1 MRVTG
6 FGDRNGCSPCHVV
19 ISTERAVIHPQQ
31 VGELVLNLYDHE
43 AQALVGG
50 YPGSDNRTSN
60 KA

>member
-1 MRVTG
+1 M
-6 FGDRNGCSPCHVV
+6 

-31 VGELVLNLYDHE
+31 VGELVLNLYYHE

-50 YPGSDNRTSN
+50 YPGSDNRTSS